1 MAAAGTTANV
11 VAAAIAF
18 AMISRRQPFEA
29 TRYCLWLFASVNAL
43 NLGYLVYSGVFDDG
57 DWAVVIAGLHP
68 RWAWRVAISAA
79 GAIAYA
85 AAIGL
90 GAVGSCIGAR
100 RRRVDRRSLAPD
112 CYVLAGGRRAARPRI
127 DAQSER
133 AAIRL

>member
-1 MAAAGTTANV
+1 VAAAGTTANV

-43 NLGYLVYSGVFDDG
+43 NVGYLVYSGVFDDG

-68 RWAWRVAISAA
+68 RWAWRVAMSAA

-90 GAVGSCIGAR
+90 
-100 RRRVDRRSLAPD
+100 
-112 CYVLAGGRRAARPRI
+112 AARSAAASVRAGDVSI
-127 DAQSER
+127 DDRS
-133 AAIRL
+133 RLTATS